1 MRISKVLFL
10 IIFCFS
16 FSNAQFWKVENTFE
30 KNIII
35 VNATAD
41 KEILADKANF
51 SFSVIGFAKDLNTA
65 VSNAREK
72 VDVIAK
78 DLFKIGLQKKNLT
91 TSQFKSNENKDDKA
105 FLSSKRDFKAII
117 KVALEI
123 DSLDILEPIVTAVSS
138 RNPDFISDISFSL
151 KNVEKIK
158 IETLELAVAKAK
170 QKANSMVSSFDI
182 KVGNPIYIEELG
194 NDQNMRGLSAN
205 VVSRLPGVV
214 NEAKIVEVES
224 FFIETITVSSS
235 VKVIFSIIE

>member
-1 MRISKVLFL
+1 MDR
-10 IIFCFS
+10 
-16 FSNAQFWKVENTFE
+16 
-30 KNIII
+30 
-35 VNATAD
+35 
-41 KEILADKANF
+41 
-51 SFSVIGFAKDLNTA
+51 
-65 VSNAREK
+65 
-72 VDVIAK
+72 
-78 DLFKIGLQKKNLT
+78 
-91 TSQFKSNENKDDKA
+91 KA